1 MLYQSFWLLICRFFP
16 SRYDSVPPL
25 PAVSFSSLDGV
36 KTVESPLFSHAA
48 AGGLV
53 AGLDGGDGCGRVGP
67 TDALEVHC
75 SRGEEVFD
83 ATLEVAGGDVGV
95 QVCARA

>member
-1 MLYQSFWLLICRFFP
+1 MLYQAIWVPNGRFVP
-16 SRYDSVPPL
+16 SRPDSVP
-25 PAVSFSSLDGV
+25 VTRGSFSSLDGV
-36 KTVESPLFSHAA
+36 KTVEFPLFSHPA

-67 TDALEVHC
+67 TDALEVHG
-75 SRGEEVFD
+75 SGGEQVFD